1 MKSASSS
8 TSSHRKVII
17 PLKRQH
23 RLLLVDDDSDILH
36 VLKRGLEINGFE
48 VDAYSSS
55 KKALDSFKASMYDLA
70 ILDIRM
76 PGLSGLE
83 LYREI
88 KKIDPAITACF
99 LSAFEIHPSEFE
111 KVFPS
116 LRDVKAIMKKPVS
129 VHQLLRQIPPLLRI
143 SAITRARRGEH
154 ILVAFETPEELIEQ
168 SLKFL
173 RVGLLEMEED
183 VLLVT
188 DQLPRDNIRE
198 KIAKEWNVDASTL
211 EANGRITLM
220 TFREWHLINDKFD
233 IKRSKTM
240 MTKMVRKSIESG
252 RKGLRSVGNMSPF
265 FSNGMIQELVTW
277 ESSSEK
283 QFELPV
289 TSLCAYIRDNVE
301 QLDNSGIVV
310 TQKHHN
316 RIMGATNKK

>member
-8 TSSHRKVII
+8 TSPHRKVII

-23 RLLLVDDDSDILH
+23 LLLLVDDDSDILH

-116 LRDVKAIMKKPVS
+116 LRDVKASMKKPVS
-129 VHQLLRQIPPLLRI
+129 VH
-143 SAITRARRGEH
+143 
-154 ILVAFETPEELIEQ
+154 
-168 SLKFL
+168 
-173 RVGLLEMEED
+173 
-183 VLLVT
+183 
-188 DQLPRDNIRE
+188 
-198 KIAKEWNVDASTL
+198 
-211 EANGRITLM
+211 
-220 TFREWHLINDKFD
+220 
-233 IKRSKTM
+233 
-240 MTKMVRKSIESG
+240 
-252 RKGLRSVGNMSPF
+252 
-265 FSNGMIQELVTW
+265 
-277 ESSSEK
+277 
-283 QFELPV
+283 
-289 TSLCAYIRDNVE
+289 
-301 QLDNSGIVV
+301 
-310 TQKHHN
+310 
-316 RIMGATNKK
+316 

>member
-1 MKSASSS
+1 
-8 TSSHRKVII
+8 
-17 PLKRQH
+17 LKHHPNEKTQQH
-23 RLLLVDDDSDILH
+23 RGHKILLVDDEEDIIR
-36 VLKRGLEINGFE
+36 VLRRGLELQGFD
-48 VDAYSSS
+48 VDAYTSP
-55 KKALDSFKASMYDLA
+55 KEAVTFFKPDMYHLA

-76 PGLSGLE
+76 PGMNGFM
-83 LYREI
+83 LYRKLKEQ
-88 KKIDPAITACF
+88 DPNLGACF
-99 LSAFEIHPSEFE
+99 LSAFEIHQDEFK

-116 LRDVKAIMKKPVS
+116 MADSVKKIIKKPVTIS
-129 VHQLLRQIPPLLRI
+129 NLIKEITPFLRV
-143 SAITRARRGEH
+143 SAITRARKGEH
-154 ILVAFETPEELIEQ
+154 FLIAFETPQELIEQ
-168 SLKFL
+168 SLQFL
-173 RVGLLEMEED
+173 KTGLVENGED
-183 VLLVT
+183 ILLVT
-188 DQLPRDNIRE
+188 DELPKDRILE

-220 TFREWHLINDKFD
+220 TFREWHLIDDKFD

-240 MTKMVRKSIESG
+240 MTKMVRKSIEGG
-252 RKGLRSVGNMSPF
+252 RKGLRSVGDMNPF

-310 TQKHHN
+310 MQKHHN